1 MARLEKVVSDTNV
14 VSRSSHGHPVEL
26 LAVLE
31 LAGAAVG
38 PEMHVLESATL
49 RSEPRLVLRDEDV
62 HGVLDEG
69 VGVLE
74 IRRDEHVRPAWFN
87 TKLSTE
93 GGPFSLG
100 KGRREGEGGSEGV
113 RKRRSEGVRE

>member
-93 GGPFSLG
+93 GDNRAGQGMFTVPRPRGLSSTVN
-100 KGRREGEGGSEGV
+100 RQ
-113 RKRRSEGVRE
+113 